1 MVGDPLGQEAPEI
14 LGTNARGHLV
24 KLLLGPYG
32 AREHAGCYIHDL
44 YDVYDLYDLAHVCRV
59 GAVKFASSATCFLGW
74 DLYCTDAAQHL
85 KAA

>member
-1 MVGDPLGQEAPEI
+1 MIDSFDIVHIFQ
-14 LGTNARGHLV
+14 RS
-24 KLLLGPYG
+24 
-32 AREHAGCYIHDL
+32 YIHDL
-44 YDVYDLYDLAHVCRV
+44 YAVYDLYDLAHVCRV